1 MLLILVLGGAWYL
14 VSRLNAASAN
24 RTVLITNQN
33 AAVLAQAKQALLGY
47 VAHGDVESGVRGQ
60 ESKRQLFWDANT

>member
-24 RTVLITNQN
+24 RTALARNQN

-47 VAHGDVESGVRGQ
+47 VAYQAALAGEVNPGAFPAPRHRAE
-60 ESKRQLFWDANT
+60 